1 MLQRYVWFFDTVWRY
16 KRITREDIN
25 RLWMLSDLS
34 QGKALTRRTF
44 YNYREG
50 AEKLFDVEIK
60 CDAATYEYYIERSR
74 DEADVLRNRLL
85 ESLSVNYMMRHCAD
99 VEQRILLDE
108 IPSGH
113 DYLAAIMGAMQEGCV
128 VAMTYQAF
136 WKNVPQHVEL
146 EPYFVK
152 AFRKRWY
159 LIGYNRADRKIKTY
173 ALDRV
178 VNLRLTTEH
187 YEMPSDFN
195 PRNYFAHAFG
205 VIRSDEAPTQIRLR
219 ATMRQAQYLRALPLH
234 TSQRVYEVG
243 DNYIDFVYHMTITY
257 DFVQELLSLGREIEV
272 ISPPHLRDEM
282 RDRLQAAL
290 DMYR

>member
-136 WKNVPQHVEL
+136 WKNVPQQVEL